1 MRTTLDRIRHTIG
14 FEVIALLLI
23 TFVVSHLV
31 GLDPKRMGAMG
42 LGFSIIATVWNY
54 SYNLMFDKAM
64 LKRFGTTVKSG
75 KIRVVHAII
84 FELCLL
90 VITLPVMAWWL
101 NMTLYD
107 ALILDLGMVV
117 FFLFYA
123 YGYNLA
129 YDKLFP
135 IHESAIIET
144 PTNEPQFTN
153 H

>member
-31 GLDPKRMGAMG
+31 GLDPTRMGAMG
-42 LGFSIIATVWNY
+42 LGFSIIATGWNY
-54 SYNLMFDKAM
+54 AYNLMFDKAM
-64 LKRFGTTVKSG
+64 LKRFGTVVKTT
-75 KIRVVHAII
+75 KIRIIHAMI

-90 VITLPVMAWWL
+90 VITLPIMAWWL
-101 NMTLYD
+101 NMSLVD

-135 IHESAIIET
+135 IHQSAVTET
-144 PTNEPQFTN
+144 SSDAQQCTNC
-153 H
+153 

>member
-14 FEVIALLLI
+14 FELIALLLI

-31 GLDPKRMGAMG
+31 GLDPKRMGVMG

-54 SYNLMFDKAM
+54 GYNLMFDKTM
-64 LKRFGTTVKSG
+64 LKHFGTTRKSG
-75 KIRVVHAII
+75 KVRVIHAII

-101 NMTLYD
+101 DMTLYD

-135 IHESAIIET
+135 IHESAVIEAPTDT
-144 PTNEPQFTN
+144 PQCTN